1 MQARTPETPM
11 PIRKVVKEQL
21 RKAIKWAMEAEIPFT
36 EPTQSKHLPKPVSI
50 SIKGRHPGDTP
61 NLKGKTTLVLKSL
74 LAIHES
80 IEDAEAW
87 QGYEGTPDQLDDL
100 RNQIYGILLMHPSV
114 TDPSEVED
122 IWIEDYAAAELQ
134 RDMGWIEPELEKD

>member
-1 MQARTPETPM
+1 MKGRNPENPM
-11 PIRKVVKEQL
+11 PVRKFLKDQA
-21 RKAIKWAMEAEIPFT
+21 RKAITWAMETEIPFT
-36 EPTQSKHLPKPVSI
+36 GPIQAKHIPKPTPPKTTTRSTSI
-50 SIKGRHPGDTP
+50 D
-61 NLKGKTTLVLKSL
+61 LKGKTTLMLRSL

-80 IEDAEAW
+80 IEDADAW

-100 RNQIYGILLMHPSV
+100 RNQIYGILLMNPSV

-134 RDMGWIEPELEKD
+134 RELGWVPPELQID